1 MIQTS
6 YPRKEILVKHM
17 KQKKNKTNQVVTWP
31 TASLFSIK
39 ELHRLNPKFIE
50 ITLRVRLA
58 KKIEAGEVVEIG
70 CIPGEKGRPQK
81 VFSMAPVIQ
90 LTLNKA
96 RAEKINLVD
105 NADKLVQIVSVK
117 TAPTPVTLTLTPT
130 PLVGI
135 KTEVSTIV

>member
-1 MIQTS
+1 
-6 YPRKEILVKHM
+6 M

-31 TASLFSIK
+31 TVALFSIK

-81 VFSMAPVIQ
+81 VFSLTPVTE

-105 NADKLVQIVSVK
+105 NADKLVQVMSVSNTHTPAVVP
-117 TAPTPVTLTLTPT
+117 TAPTT
-130 PLVGI
+130 
-135 KTEVSTIV
+135 KTVSVPA

>member
-1 MIQTS
+1 MIRAS
-6 YPRKEILVKHM
+6 YPKKEILVKHM

-81 VFSMAPVIQ
+81 VFSMAPVTQ

-117 TAPTPVTLTLTPT
+117 TTPIPPSAAPTPIKP
-130 PLVGI
+130 VGVA
-135 KTEVSTIV
+135 TEVSNVV